1 MSDRSRRA
9 GPSRGAER
17 SALDEVPDFSTVA
30 RHYARA
36 RPRYPG
42 SLFSFLRSLVA
53 RGGLAWDCATGTGQ
67 AAIELVEHF
76 DRVVGTDVSAEQLRL
91 ATPHPRIEYRQ
102 APAEQSGLD
111 ASSVDLVAVAAAVHW
126 FDLPRFL
133 AEVRRVLRPGGAL
146 AVWTYHVAHGGAPF
160 TDLLW
165 RLYRDHLFADFA
177 AGARLVDARY
187 ETLQLPAPVSPV
199 PQLEAT
205 AEWSFHQMVEFIR
218 SWSGSYAYQRRTG
231 QDPVDLIREDLARRW
246 GPPERVHTL
255 RWPVY
260 LRVSRL

>member
-1 MSDRSRRA
+1 M
-9 GPSRGAER
+9 
-17 SALDEVPDFSTVA
+17 
-30 RHYARA
+30 
-36 RPRYPG
+36 
-42 SLFSFLRSLVA
+42 
-53 RGGLAWDCATGTGQ
+53 
-67 AAIELVEHF
+67 
-76 DRVVGTDVSAEQLRL
+76 SAEQLRL

-126 FDLPRFL
+126 FDLPLFL

-187 ETLQLPAPVSPV
+187 ETLQLPAGVSPV

-205 AEWSFHQMVEFIR
+205 AEWSFHQMLEFIR
-218 SWSGSYAYQRRTG
+218 SWSGCTRTSVEPVRTRSTSSERTSRGAGDRRNASIPSAGRCT
-231 QDPVDLIREDLARRW
+231 
-246 GPPERVHTL
+246 
-255 RWPVY
+255 
-260 LRVSRL
+260 

>member
-1 MSDRSRRA
+1 MSGRSRRD
-9 GPSRGAER
+9 GPSRGPGRTARE
-17 SALDEVPDFSTVA
+17 AVPDFSTVA
-30 RHYARA
+30 RYYARA

-42 SLFSFLRSLVA
+42 PLFSFLRSLVEH
-53 RGGLAWDCATGTGQ
+53 GGLAWDCATGTGQ
-67 AAIELVEHF
+67 AAVGLVEHF

-102 APAEQSGLD
+102 APAEQSGLES
-111 ASSVDLVAVAAAVHW
+111 SSVDLVAVAAAVHW

-177 AGARLVDARY
+177 AGARIVDGRY
-187 ETLQLPAPVSPV
+187 EALQLLEPVSPV
-199 PQLEAT
+199 PQFEAT
-205 AEWSFHQMVEFIR
+205 AEWSYDQMLEFIA
-218 SWSGSYAYQRRTG
+218 SWSGSHAYQRRTG
-231 QDPVDLIREDLARRW
+231 RDPVDLIREDLARRW
-246 GPPERVHTL
+246 GPPERVHTSAG
-255 RWPVY
+255 RCT
-260 LRVSRL
+260 